1 MSPRVTGSGGNTTSS
16 SNITIT
22 VTSTMNSSID
32 MMTVPAVIRGSRD
45 EIQRANSSRDQL

>member
-1 MSPRVTGSGGNTTSS
+1 MSPRVTGSGGTTTSS
-16 SNITIT
+16 SNTPIT
-22 VTSTMNSSID
+22 VTNTINNSID